1 MLSVLARH
9 YPSYR
14 MDEVCRH
21 CRGNPKRSIDKYRC
35 GVCGKTHQDYKD
47 ANLEHEVEEWN
58 YLHQTWLK
66 VKRFRQMT
74 TGIAS
79 LDNVLE
85 RIFGKP
91 HDGDWRNYKKWEELT
106 EKKVRNVTMLRGVA
120 V

>member
-21 CRGNPKRSIDKYRC
+21 CRGNAQQSIAKHRC
-35 GVCGKTHQDYKD
+35 GVCKKTHQDYKD
-47 ANLEHEVEEWN
+47 ANLEAEVAEWN

-66 VKRFRQMT
+66 VQRFKQMT
-74 TGIAS
+74 TGIVS

-91 HDGDWRNYKKWEELT
+91 HDRNWRNYKLWEELT
-106 EKKVRNVTMLRGVA
+106 AKKLRNPMMLRGVA